1 MGKVMRRYF
10 MYQDKTL
17 NCKEC
22 GRDFTFS
29 ASEQEFYAEKG
40 FENEPARCPEC
51 RASRKAARRGS
62 RGFGRERQ
70 MYQAVCA
77 ECGQTAEVPFK
88 PTNDRPVYC
97 KECYSKRNSY

>member
-1 MGKVMRRYF
+1 

-51 RASRKAARRGS
+51 RASRKAARRGG

-70 MYQAVCA
+70 TNEAVCA